1 MQEDWAVILL
11 VVIVMS
17 MIGYVFLNLP
27 VYEWHV

>member
-27 VYEWHV
+27 VYEWYV

>member
-27 VYEWHV
+27 VYNW